1 MWERGIGGG
10 IGEKTAVQ
18 GTAWRTRVSSG
29 KSTRQFRE
37 HHSSV
42 QGTACVSSGNSTRQ
56 FREQSKDIAENDA
69 RTARRRFGKAGTFI
83 SYTSSSSTGSPR
95 PRQCSVL
102 VPTNHY
108 YSHSCLQRVFGTG
121 NMRLPASDVAASGL
135 ALPAVLNLTPR
146 CMGHRSASH
155 IALLSKRVR
164 RI

>member
-108 YSHSCLQRVFGTG
+108 YSHSCLQVSPSTRQKPNTHSECSEQATCGSRHLMSLHLVS
-121 NMRLPASDVAASGL
+121 LCL
-135 ALPAVLNLTPR
+135 R
-146 CMGHRSASH
+146 C
-155 IALLSKRVR
+155 
-164 RI
+164 